1 MTLAADGNLRTTPG
15 GVHTRPT
22 GHSAVLAAAV
32 DLVTEHLG
40 AAPALRSAGW
50 TREDA
55 ARLIG
60 HLGRHTIPGSRTRD
74 FSRAFVTKADGSKAP
89 RAYRVD
95 SAGLAGCQYAMLTHK
110 QRAAVIVMDVDT
122 PGRPGE
128 SLDAL
133 ATVTRRSLEQ
143 LAARGAGPAWIGV
156 NPSSGKSQAIWL
168 IDPVYR
174 ADGHNSSSNWKLL
187 EQTMRELE
195 IALRGDVHFSH
206 GWSRWPLYTGPDA
219 LAYRWHA
226 QHRRV
231 DRLGTLIQEVRA
243 MTGRTKPAPATK
255 PAERQFS
262 SGWERIAAAQ
272 AAADEARMIAAL
284 DEGLPSAADAAA
296 DLIDGVR
303 VRWSAPGRAA
313 RDETAFRH
321 ALAVAHRLRA
331 EGKPMKDN
339 LIMDAYIR
347 AYKVAQAVG
356 GDGRE
361 EAMPPVRDLMTMARR
376 VRGYVVSGK
385 ASASKGQ
392 CSTQRQTS
400 AGRKAL
406 ATMGRRGG
414 KNSAARKWANPEQP
428 TAQKVLSALTEANE
442 DRALEGMALESEIKA
457 FMLRR
462 KKELRQ
468 LPSTKEIAAEFG
480 VSVARVKQIRKALGM
495 QAPRGRPKKG

>member
-22 GHSAVLAAAV
+22 GHSAALAAAV
-32 DLVTEHLG
+32 DLVTEQLG

-55 ARLIG
+55 AHLIG
-60 HLGRHTIPGSRTRD
+60 HLGRHTIPGSRGRD
-74 FSRAFVTKADGSKAP
+74 FSRAFVTKKDGSKAP

-95 SAGLAGCQYAMLTHK
+95 SAGLAGCQYAMLTHR

-174 ADGHNSSSNWKLL
+174 ADGHSSSNWKLL

-226 QHRRV
+226 QHRRI

-321 ALAVAHRLRA
+321 ALATAHRLRT
-331 EGKPMKDN
+331 EGKPMKDT
-339 LIMDAYIR
+339 LIIDAYER

-361 EAMPPVRDLMTMARR
+361 EAMPPARDRLTMARR

-385 ASASKGQ
+385 TSASKGQ

-428 TAQKVLSALTEANE
+428 IAQAALQPLKKANQKRKAAGNATRARVLAVATQSIAETGRVPSGAEIGRDLGITRKTACQY
-442 DRALEGMALESEIKA
+442 
-457 FMLRR
+457 LR
-462 KKELRQ
+462 ELRTLGL
-468 LPSTKEIAAEFG
+468 LPE
-480 VSVARVKQIRKALGM
+480 
-495 QAPRGRPKKG
+495 